1 MARGYSAERYE
12 SLFSVPVDG
21 VNGADNVI
29 RADEPGRYRCK
40 TIKHGDQLDVEIF
53 PVWNTRAEERKAKAA
68 VTRKAQQA
76 LNDKNSHK
84 RLIRLINANF
94 TKDDIE
100 IHITYKDEYLPL
112 EEQAYRDVANYF
124 RRIKRY
130 RKKKGITCA
139 FKYVASVEYADEEGV
154 AKRGHH
160 HVIMTGAG
168 ISRDEAEEI
177 WGRGRANSRRAQPDD
192 FGLAG
197 LAVYFV
203 KTGQR
208 AKGKRRYV
216 SSKNLTQPTVTVA
229 DTKVSR
235 RKATRLAHDAEAYG
249 KDLFEHL
256 YKGYLLNDLEVKTS
270 AYVAGAYIYV
280 RMRRLR

>member
-1 MARGYSAERYE
+1 MKGYSAERYE
-12 SLFSVPVDG
+12 SLFDVECDG

-40 TIKHGDQLDVEIF
+40 TIRHGDQLDVEIF
-53 PVWNTRAEERKAKAA
+53 PLWNTRAEERKAKAA

-84 RLIRLINANF
+84 HIIRLLNCNF
-94 TKDDIE
+94 VAGDIK
-100 IHITYKDEYLPL
+100 IDLTYTDEFLPTRDK
-112 EEQAYRDVANYF
+112 AYRDVVNYL
-124 RRIKRY
+124 RRVKRF
-130 RKKKGITCA
+130 RKKHGLTGE
-139 FKYVASVEYADEEGV
+139 FKYVYSIEYADAEGV

-160 HVIMTGAG
+160 HLMMSGVGM
-168 ISRDEAEEI
+168 SRDDAEAL
-177 WGRGRANSRRAQPDD
+177 WGKGRANAKRAQPDD

-197 LAVYFV
+197 FAIYFT

-208 AKGKRRYV
+208 AKGKRRYGC
-216 SSKNLTQPTVTVA
+216 SKNLTQPTVTVA
-229 DTKVSR
+229 DTKISR
-235 RKATRLAHDAEAYG
+235 RKAARLAADAEAYG

-256 YKGYLLNDLEVKTS
+256 YKGYLLNDIEIKTS